1 MDTIIR
7 RRAPDDTRGSKRP
20 QQLDRWINN
29 ERNFDAIGKLDAFA
43 KERGHTLAELAG
55 AWLVAKPAVSTVIC
69 GASRPE
75 QTVANAKA
83 AEWKLTPEEVKQLDD
98 ITAFAVALPLR

>member
-1 MDTIIR
+1 M
-7 RRAPDDTRGSKRP
+7 
-20 QQLDRWINN
+20 
-29 ERNFDAIGKLDAFA
+29 
-43 KERGHTLAELAG
+43 